1 MATRFVAASAFAA
14 SASGLLPTTRAYK
27 TRENCA
33 AFQATAGVP
42 MQIANLA
49 QDEIEETFARI
60 DENGDH
66 SISFDEFARLML
78 DMDHARSQ
86 SALRASFD
94 AIDTNHDGCVSLDEF
109 RAWCR

>member
-1 MATRFVAASAFAA
+1 
-14 SASGLLPTTRAYK
+14 
-27 TRENCA
+27 
-33 AFQATAGVP
+33 

-60 DENGDH
+60 DENGDR

-78 DMDHARSQ
+78 DMDHAKSE